1 MLVWLTCVATPIYY
15 VLRETRDAEALH
27 QLRVGLRRLHAAF
40 ATFKPIL
47 PGKEL
52 LKLGAEIKWMGGE
65 LDRAR
70 DLDVSIEN
78 DTHSRK
84 IKNEDESRSRRLGD
98 RLRAAQ
104 TAGYDRAL
112 AAVNSHRF
120 AMLML
125 DCSEWVEIGSWRR
138 SRDKEVVGLRDG
150 VASELGC
157 AALDRLSR
165 NLRKAG
171 KTHACPRP
179 PSEASRQDQS
189 KELALCRGILCGDL
203 WSSFEGPPLEIHR
216 LASKA
221 AGCPGRPE

>member
-1 MLVWLTCVATPIYY
+1 MWQRQPVA
-15 VLRETRDAEALH
+15 REENTEALH

-52 LKLGAEIKWMGGE
+52 PKLGAEIKWMGAE

-70 DLDVSIEN
+70 DLDVFIEN
-78 DTHSRK
+78 GIHSRK
-84 IKNEDESRSRRLGD
+84 NKNEDDSRSLRLGD

-125 DCSEWVEIGSWRR
+125 NCSEWVEIGSW
-138 SRDKEVVGLRDG
+138 
-150 VASELGC
+150 
-157 AALDRLSR
+157 
-165 NLRKAG
+165 
-171 KTHACPRP
+171 
-179 PSEASRQDQS
+179 
-189 KELALCRGILCGDL
+189 
-203 WSSFEGPPLEIHR
+203 
-216 LASKA
+216 
-221 AGCPGRPE
+221 